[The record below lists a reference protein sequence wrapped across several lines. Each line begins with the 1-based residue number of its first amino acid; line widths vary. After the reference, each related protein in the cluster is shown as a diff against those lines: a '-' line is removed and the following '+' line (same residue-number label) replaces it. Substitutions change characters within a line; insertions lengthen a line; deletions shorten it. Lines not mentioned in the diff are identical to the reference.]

1 MVSGLG
7 KRYLRSPQ
15 VTVYVKE
22 YNSQRVTVEGAVRR
36 PGVYP
41 IRSKTSLLYA
51 MALAGGLDENVADP
65 NIVVFRRVEGKRFAA
80 RFNIDEIR
88 SGQAE
93 DPVLREGDVVVV
105 STSQIKNALNSF
117 LKILPAA
124 TLFAPL
130 L

>member
-1 MVSGLG
+1 M
-7 KRYLRSPQ
+7 KM
-15 VTVYVKE
+15 
-22 YNSQRVTVEGAVRR
+22 
-36 PGVYP
+36 
-41 IRSKTSLLYA
+41 LLIQI
-51 MALAGGLDENVADP
+51 LWSSEE
-65 NIVVFRRVEGKRFAA
+65 FEGKRFAA
-80 RFNIDEIR
+80 RFNIDEVR